1 LGTHEEFTEY
11 ARASATRLRE
21 IAYLMCRD
29 WHQAQDLAQATL
41 AKVFVAWPRIQKRE
55 NVDAY
60 ARQVLVRE
68 FLGGRRKRS
77 STERPTA
84 DVPDRSARADHP
96 DLRLTLLDA
105 LAALSPAR
113 RAALVLRYWEDH
125 SVERVAEI
133 MRTTPGAVKSHCFRG
148 LQELSY
154 TARLRLPGRRRT
166 LMSNSY
172 AEH

>member
-1 LGTHEEFTEY
+1 MGTHEEFTEY
-11 ARASATRLRE
+11 ATASATRLRE

-29 WHQAQDLAQATL
+29 WHQAQDLTQATL
-41 AKVFVAWPRIQKRE
+41 AKVFVSWSRIHKRD

-68 FLGGRRKRS
+68 FLSGKRRRS
-77 STERPTA
+77 STERPVAETPERA
-84 DVPDRSARADHP
+84 ARGDQAE
-96 DLRLTLLDA
+96 LRVTLLDA
-105 LAALSPAR
+105 LATLAPNR

-148 LQELSY
+148 LQEL
-154 TARLRLPGRRRT
+154 RT
-166 LMSNSY
+166 LLGSDFLVDVPR
-172 AEH
+172 